1 MSSPW
6 LNELTAAAD
15 GVASE
20 ATLPDYADVVIVGAG
35 MTGCSLAYHLCTMAA
50 GETGEDD
57 LLRGGA
63 SVGIKSVV
71 CIDGR
76 CVAGGASGR
85 NGGIMWPCTDEP
97 FEMRKQFIYLLQNPC
112 QYILFCPSTSVIPL
126 LLNYADARGTPRTLL
141 KPRHVRRQARLP
153 R

>member
-15 GVASE
+15 SVASE

-50 GETGEDD
+50 GETGEEED

-97 FEMRKQFIYLLQNPC
+97 FEMRKANYLFVAKPMPIYT
-112 QYILFCPSTSVIPL
+112 ILSINFVYSAVAKLC
-126 LLNYADARGTPRTLL
+126 
-141 KPRHVRRQARLP
+141 
-153 R
+153 

>member
-50 GETGEDD
+50 GETGEEED

-97 FEMRKQFIYLLQNPC
+97 FEMRKAIYLFVAKPMPI
-112 QYILFCPSTSVIPL
+112 YTILSINFVYSAVAKLC
-126 LLNYADARGTPRTLL
+126 
-141 KPRHVRRQARLP
+141 
-153 R
+153 